1 MLRLLFVSMFSAIVL
16 GYLARGRLG
25 NLADTRFRW
34 GWIGI
39 AGVVLQFLPV
49 TGRLGDLVLTLSFL
63 LLFVVAGVN
72 WRLPGFVLILA
83 GLWMNFVVIT
93 VNQGM
98 PVTREAI
105 VASGQADT
113 LKELK
118 QLDSPKHHIKTADD
132 QLMMLGD
139 LIGIPAPI
147 KQAVSIGDL
156 AAIAG
161 VMWFV
166 IGAMRR
172 RVETAALPA
181 ETVSE
186 RAAGEAPPATS
197 RVASAA
203 EVS

>member
-63 LLFVVAGVN
+63 LLFVVA
-72 WRLPGFVLILA
+72 A
-83 GLWMNFVVIT
+83 GQT
-93 VNQGM
+93 
-98 PVTREAI
+98 
-105 VASGQADT
+105 DT

-147 KQAVSIGDL
+147 KQAVSI
-156 AAIAG
+156 
-161 VMWFV
+161 
-166 IGAMRR
+166 
-172 RVETAALPA
+172 
-181 ETVSE
+181 
-186 RAAGEAPPATS
+186 
-197 RVASAA
+197 
-203 EVS
+203 